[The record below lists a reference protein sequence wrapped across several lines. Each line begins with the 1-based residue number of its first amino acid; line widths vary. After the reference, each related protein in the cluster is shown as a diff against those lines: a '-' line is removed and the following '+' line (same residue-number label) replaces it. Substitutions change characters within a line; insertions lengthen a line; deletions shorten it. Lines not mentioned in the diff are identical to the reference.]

1 MARKRATPKPPADVP
16 AVPSAGGIPDALPGE
31 VAGLAS
37 LIGSIRTRRVVL
49 LRSHVVADP
58 DAPAFGV
65 AGTVGLE
72 PPESVHDF
80 DPRTGVLRVVCHCRL
95 SASGAPTKGK
105 GKGRKEEAG
114 APLLI
119 VEATFLLEFDVAPEV
134 VARIDDAL
142 LDVFSGVAVSQAWP
156 YWREFVRDA
165 STRAGLPVIDVPFEV
180 EF

>member
-1 MARKRATPKPPADVP
+1 MARKRATPKPPGDVP
-16 AVPSAGGIPDALPGE
+16 APAAPPAENLPDVLPGE

-37 LIGSIRTRRVVL
+37 LIGAIRTRRVAL
-49 LRSHVVADP
+49 LRSHVVVDP
-58 DAPAFGV
+58 DAEAFGV

-80 DPRTGVLRVVCHCRL
+80 DPRTGKLQVVCHCRL

-105 GKGRKEEAG
+105 SHVEEAG

-119 VEATFLLEFDVAPEV
+119 VEATFLLEFEVAPEA
-134 VARIDDAL
+134 VARIDEAL
-142 LDVFSGVAVSQAWP
+142 LDVFSGVAVGQAWP

-165 STRAGLPVIDVPFEV
+165 STRAGLPVIEVPFEV
-180 EF
+180 DF